1 MNTNRPLG
9 YLLLGLSLLLIVGAA
24 GQLPALLDAL
34 KGVGQVLTGQ
44 TDSYGSGH
52 AIGALLHVL
61 WRFGL
66 PYLLWVQGQKAL
78 NLPPLA

>member
-24 GQLPALLDAL
+24 GQLPALLVAL
-34 KGVGQVLTGQ
+34 KGVGQMLTGQ
-44 TDSYGSGH
+44 TDSYGSGK
-52 AIGALLHVL
+52 AIGTLLHVL
-61 WRFGL
+61 WCFSL

-78 NLPPLA
+78 NPPLA